1 MVKSLLGSADTNF
14 QGKDANE
21 DFQFYFHQHWI
32 RLVWPF
38 LKNFVYSAIIIGM
51 GYTTFITVGIE
62 DDLTRRILLMTF
74 GLLFLITNIELISR
88 FYRYFLYVIVITD
101 KKVHRIK
108 KTLLTFDDHQ
118 SVDLWMLQDIN
129 KCQHGIVQNLFQ
141 FGSLILEAQDTV
153 LRLHFVPSIPKKYAM
168 FMRLRERARAT
179 LSQTA
184 RTMGNNYLEK
194 EKKKDSDEISVTPS
208 RKEAIYWSH
217 AGTTGK

>member
-1 MVKSLLGSADTNF
+1 MVKSLFKSAETNF

-21 DFQFYFHQHWI
+21 EFQFYFHQHWI

-38 LKNFVYSAIIIGM
+38 LKNFIYSAFIIGM
-51 GYTTFITVGIE
+51 GYVTFVTVGIE
-62 DDLTRRILLMTF
+62 DDLTRRILLLTF
-74 GLLFLITNIELISR
+74 GLSFLITNIELISK
-88 FYRYFLYVIVITD
+88 FYRYFLYVIIITD

-141 FGSLILEAQDTV
+141 FGSLILEAQDTI
-153 LRLHFVPSIPKKYAM
+153 LRLHFVPSIRKKYAM

-184 RTMGNNYLEK
+184 RTMSNNYLEN
-194 EKKKDSDEISVTPS
+194 STPS

-217 AGTTGK
+217 AGATREYQSN

>member
-1 MVKSLLGSADTNF
+1 MKNLLKSADTNF

-21 DFQFYFHQHWI
+21 DFQFYFHQHWV
-32 RLVWPF
+32 RLIWPF
-38 LKNFVYSAIIIGM
+38 VKNLIYSAFIITV
-51 GYTTFITVGIE
+51 GYITFITVGIE
-62 DDLTRRILLMTF
+62 DALTRRILLLVF

-118 SVDLWMLQDIN
+118 SMDLWMLQDIN
-129 KCQHGIVQNLFQ
+129 KCQHGVIQNLFQ

-168 FMRLRERARAT
+168 FMRLRERARST

-184 RTMGNNYLEK
+184 RTISNNYLEE
-194 EKKKDSDEISVTPS
+194 EKKERPVASTPS
-208 RKEAIYWSH
+208 RKEVLYWTH
-217 AGTTGK
+217 AGH